1 MVQLLCVKVD
11 REVCRLVG
19 YRYGR
24 QIVDDYFI
32 QLGQGE
38 EQVVCWLE
46 VENDL
51 CLNEIVSYLNYV
63 VEEVCIR

>member
-11 REVCRLVG
+11 CEVCCLVG
-19 YRYGR
+19 YCYGC

-63 VEEVCIR
+63 VEEVCI